1 MYLDGD
7 GNARGTHISLFFVLM
22 RSEYDA
28 ILHFPFC
35 FKVIFCLYDQTG
47 QQQHIIDAFRPDV
60 TSNSFQRPRSDM
72 NIASGI
78 TKFAPLKI
86 FQQDNNPYIRDDTM
100 FIKVMIDFGNLSK
113 TILSYA
119 LSLSPGLTS
128 EIQQTMIREEFEKQ
142 QQISNS
148 LKKHNGINES
158 WTLGL
163 QESDNP
169 SNIKQ

>member
-78 TKFAPLKI
+78 TKFAPLTI

-100 FIKVMIDFGNLSK
+100 FIKVIIDFSNLSK
-113 TILSYA
+113 TILTYA
-119 LSLSPGLTS
+119 LCLSPGLTS
-128 EIQQTMIREEFEKQ
+128 EIQQTMIREEVEKQ